1 MTPATA
7 PWNIQ
12 LAAVCTLVLTPVGL
26 TAGFCLERL
35 IAAAPERICRVAPL
49 FPPALI
55 LSAYCVTLIV
65 PELRCQFQPHRCH
78 VSAVLCRS
86 PLYEISVAAAAVIC
100 VAIVCGGHQL
110 VATIPDER
118 GVARLVAVALHA
130 LLVPLVLGT
139 VVSLAPL
146 DSNGWH
152 PFYHEG
158 FAVAMFAIGSL
169 MLLFNEVYIAAQK
182 RGRLS
187 YACQLLM
194 TLTIIVSPVSLFAP
208 ERQRYMIVAACE
220 VVALTVFSISYANVI
235 ALAQTLRA
243 C

>member
-1 MTPATA
+1 MGPSATSRK
-7 PWNIQ
+7 IQ
-12 LAAVCTLVLTPVGL
+12 LAAVCTLVLTPVGV

-55 LSAYCVTLIV
+55 LSAYCVTLAV
-65 PELRCQFQPHRCH
+65 PDLRCQFQPRRCH

-110 VATIPDER
+110 VAAIPDER
-118 GVARLVAVALHA
+118 IIVRLVAVALHA

-146 DSNGWH
+146 DSDGWH

-158 FAVAMFAIGSL
+158 FAIAMFAIGSL
-169 MLLFNEVYIAAQK
+169 LMLFNETYITARK
-182 RGRLS
+182 RGLLS
-187 YACQLLM
+187 YVCQLLVM
-194 TLTIIVSPVSLFAP
+194 LTVIVSPVSLFAP
-208 ERQRYMIVAACE
+208 EHQRYMIVAACE
-220 VVALTVFSISYANVI
+220 LVALTVFSISYANVI

-243 C
+243 R

>member
-1 MTPATA
+1 MAATTA
-7 PWNIQ
+7 PRNIQ

-26 TAGFCLERL
+26 AAGFCLERL

-55 LSAYCVTLIV
+55 LSAYCITLAV
-65 PELRCQFQPHRCH
+65 PELRCQFQPRRCH

-110 VATIPDER
+110 VATIPNER
-118 GVARLVAVALHA
+118 SVARLVAVVLHA

-169 MLLFNEVYIAAQK
+169 ILLFNEVYITAQK

-194 TLTIIVSPVSLFAP
+194 TLTIIASPISLFAP